1 MIKEQIKPFACD
13 IWEWGKVQEGAN
25 LIPVEKKQLVL
36 TLLPRTEGKFSRVG
50 LTVNKMSYKNM
61 DYTEKYLSGGT
72 VTVAYNPDDISC
84 VWLIENGSYI
94 NFELIES
101 RYRDKSL
108 SEVETLQTEQKELV
122 KASASENTQAQID
135 LANFIETIAS
145 VAVSDGS
152 ASIKGIRSN
161 RKKEQEKTHIN
172 FMEKVGG
179 ADE

>member
-1 MIKEQIKPFACD
+1 M
-13 IWEWGKVQEGAN
+13 
-25 LIPVEKKQLVL
+25 
-36 TLLPRTEGKFSRVG
+36 
-50 LTVNKMSYKNM
+50 
-61 DYTEKYLSGGT
+61 
-72 VTVAYNPDDISC
+72 
-84 VWLIENGSYI
+84 
-94 NFELIES
+94 
-101 RYRDKSL
+101 
-108 SEVETLQTEQKELV
+108 QTEQKELV